1 MVSGLC
7 NPTFALLRLAFASAP
22 HFLLNLARPHNSPV
36 HSSIGTP
43 STLLLSGLRLLVNIR
58 FQVLFHSPPGVLF
71 TFPSWYYALS
81 VDICVL
87 PWRVVPPASY
97 GISRVPHYSGFRP
110 WSSCFRLPGSHCLRL
125 SFPRDLANFSSNF
138 VGPQP
143 RLSFLIRFRLLP
155 RSLAATWGI
164 SFDFFSSGYL
174 DVSVR
179 PVPFSCSWAWMA
191 VHHHSRIAP
200 FGCLRVADYLHLS
213 AAFRSLSRPSSAD
226 IAKAST
232 VCS

>member
-1 MVSGLC
+1 MRYRSISVFCLGGWSPLLPTGFLVSRGTLV
-7 NPTFALLRLAFASAP
+7 P
-22 HFLLNLARPHNSPV
+22 SP
-36 HSSIGTP
+36 
-43 STLLLSGLRLLVNIR
+43 R
-58 FQVLFHSPPGVLF
+58 FS
-71 TFPSWYYALS
+71 
-81 VDICVL
+81 
-87 PWRVVPPASY
+87 
-97 GISRVPHYSGFRP
+97 
-110 WSSCFRLPGSHCLRL
+110 FRLPGFHCLRHC
-125 SFPRDLANFSSNF
+125 FPTVSAKVLRGSD
-138 VGPQP
+138 GPQP
-143 RLSFLIRFRLLP
+143 RQSFLHRFGLLP
-155 RSLAATWGI
+155 CSLAATWGI

-191 VHHHSRIAP
+191 VHHHSRISP